1 MYARVQNYAYN
12 SHNLVEKN
20 HKTFGWLKN
29 QNEEL
34 QTQYRYRL
42 LFDFCHFVFTK
53 DLRYYRF
60 SLTKRNPKRII
71 AVMKKGKKW
80 KVGFSLCF
88 AVSHYR
94 GRTHPQHWEWT
105 HQAPSLRTILS
116 ISASSYHSFELH
128 LWASVL
134 YLYLFCPSVSKMY
147 PKVISCFFALC
158 HLAYERFHRNALLLG
173 SWRNL
178 DMFWKA
184 WKTSWRTTSE
194 QQAIMSSE

>member
-53 DLRYYRF
+53 DLHSYRF

-88 AVSHYR
+88 AVSRYR

-105 HQAPSLRTILS
+105 HQAPSLRTIY
-116 ISASSYHSFELH
+116 SASQHQATTALNCICEH
-128 LWASVL
+128 L
-134 YLYLFCPSVSKMY
+134 
-147 PKVISCFFALC
+147 CFIFIC
-158 HLAYERFHRNALLLG
+158 FVHLLARCIPR
-173 SWRNL
+173 
-178 DMFWKA
+178 
-184 WKTSWRTTSE
+184 
-194 QQAIMSSE
+194 